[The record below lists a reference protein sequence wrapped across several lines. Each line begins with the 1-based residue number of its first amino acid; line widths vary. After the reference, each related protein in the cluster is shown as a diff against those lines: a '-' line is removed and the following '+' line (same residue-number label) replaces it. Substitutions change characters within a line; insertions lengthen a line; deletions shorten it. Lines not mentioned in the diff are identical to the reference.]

1 MQSMYRQG
9 TIIQIGII
17 CKKIPCYMC
26 DLAYMWR
33 IFENAEIFMELC
45 STFLSSPAC
54 AQLPN
59 LDWYIQI
66 SLYMPCI
73 CICNCPIIFFD
84 QDNKTKLVTGFF
96 LIF

>member
-1 MQSMYRQG
+1 
-9 TIIQIGII
+9 
-17 CKKIPCYMC
+17 MC
-26 DLAYMWR
+26 DSAYMWR

-54 AQLPN
+54 EQLRN

-66 SLYMPCI
+66 SLYMLCI

-96 LIF
+96 LIFLNFMEKDLALDLVLSL